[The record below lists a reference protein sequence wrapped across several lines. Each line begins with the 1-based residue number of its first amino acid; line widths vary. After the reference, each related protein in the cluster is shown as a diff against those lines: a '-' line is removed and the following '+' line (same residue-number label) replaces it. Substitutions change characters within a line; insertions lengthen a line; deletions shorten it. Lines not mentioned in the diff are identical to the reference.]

1 MGTPIKDATPIRRV
15 YHINEK
21 LPDGVRV
28 SKTSVQDGDT
38 FEIAYFTSGCAPT
51 ILRFTAG
58 NRYKHFTYSGDEI
71 IVHDAK
77 TAGVTLQRRIRLN
90 VMSEDGRPVT
100 GLQVW
105 CNDQSCGVKDGY
117 VTLSSPDARGAYHVT
132 VGAYGYK
139 PEKLHLTDDDINRG
153 IVHVS
158 LKTDTVTVPVKLYV
172 NGTIIEDQVSL
183 KGNSPLLPYLKEA
196 QGDGMNKHKFNT
208 VYGADGRPMSGDG
221 KKENNGKGKHPAISK
236 KTLVKTSTLLAA
248 IYIFYAIGALIFGT
262 TPWPFGA
269 DESKQSGIEQ
279 FAANNP
285 YYENETVQQ
294 PNTDTQDNLA
304 RDMTWMKEHYIWTKD
319 SLLTQKYQTLCD
331 YIAAGQVEE
340 IMRKEPW
347 FSGQC
352 NGYWQQI
359 EANLKKIYEND
370 EKIELQNEAKQKIRE
385 CSKDGKI
392 KLSEM
397 AAAIELVQEKLNSA
411 PEQPEAEQQ
420 HPRKTQ
426 PKKVTKKN
434 NNKTDGGKGGNKQG
448 KEQPQGRPLSG
459 R

>member
-117 VTLSSPDARGAYHVT
+117 VTLSSPDAHGAYHVT

-139 PEKLHLTDDDINRG
+139 PKKLHLTDDNINRG

-158 LKTDTVTVPVKLYV
+158 LKTDIVTVPVRLHI

-196 QGDGMNKHKFNT
+196 QGDELNKHKFNT

-248 IYIFYAIGALIFGT
+248 MYIFYAIGALIFGT

-279 FAANNP
+279 FAANNT

-294 PNTDTQDNLA
+294 PNTDTQENLA

-331 YIAAGQVEE
+331 YIANGQVEK
-340 IMRKEPW
+340 IMNKEPW
-347 FSGQC
+347 FDMADT
-352 NGYWQQI
+352 NHYNKHWRHI
-359 EANLKKIYEND
+359 IMLLNEKDKNPKIMKHASEYM
-370 EKIELQNEAKQKIRE
+370 IELSNG
-385 CSKDGKI
+385 GKI
-392 KLSEM
+392 KIGS
-397 AAAIELVQEKLNSA
+397 ICFELCD
-411 PEQPEAEQQ
+411 EADIDFKE
-420 HPRKTQ
+420 HY
-426 PKKVTKKN
+426 N
-434 NNKTDGGKGGNKQG
+434 NNNRKIPSNKIR
-448 KEQPQGRPLSG
+448 KLL
-459 R
+459 

>member
-117 VTLSSPDARGAYHVT
+117 VTLSSPDAHGAYHVT

-139 PEKLHLTDDDINRG
+139 PKKLHLTDDDINRG

-208 VYGADGRPMSGDG
+208 VYGADGRPMADDKTKGGKSSG
-221 KKENNGKGKHPAISK
+221 KKPSK
-236 KTLVKTSTLLAA
+236 AKQLLALILA
-248 IYIFYAIGALIFGT
+248 LYILYAIGIMAFDA
-262 TPWPFGA
+262 TPWPFNIFEDKKPA
-269 DESKQSGIEQ
+269 QVEQ
-279 FAANNP
+279 QTENP
-285 YYENETVQQ
+285 YVENDENTGEQQ
-294 PNTDTQDNLA
+294 ADGDTQESIDHDVA
-304 RDMTWMKEHYIWTKD
+304 WMKKNTIWVND
-319 SLLTQKYQTLCD
+319 SLQTQKYKTLCD
-331 YIAAGQVEE
+331 YIAAGQVEIIIE
-340 IMRKEPW
+340 AEEPW
-347 FSGQC
+347 FNDKC

-359 EANLKKIYEND
+359 EANLKKIYAND
-370 EKIELQNEAKQKIRE
+370 GKIELQNEAKQKIRE

-397 AAAIELVQEKLNSA
+397 AAAIKLVQKKLNST
-411 PEQPEAEQQ
+411 PEKPEAEQQ

-448 KEQPQGRPLSG
+448 KEQPQKKLNSG
-459 R
+459 V